1 MAASP
6 IMDSVYTMLDK
17 MIAFL
22 PTLVA
27 VIILLIVGMIAGKAL
42 GKIGSKILDKIGLD
56 DLIDKTS
63 IGKMIERT
71 QITTV
76 EFFDATIRWFVYF
89 IFAVIIIDL
98 LNVQIVAD
106 FITNIILYIPII
118 LSAVVV
124 LIIGLLVVDFLANLV
139 KNVLIASGL
148 DERISKTSLGNA
160 MSASGM
166 TSSGLIAGIVQVFG
180 YLIFIMAALNIL
192 KLNMIA
198 GVVEAILAY
207 LPNLFA
213 GVLILLIGLLTID
226 LFADYIG
233 SLLENMDVQGTN
245 VWIPAL
251 RGFLAFIVIL
261 LALDALLIDT
271 SIFYILIGPLAWGIA
286 VVVAF
291 KWGIKDAIVEYAK
304 ARK

>member
-6 IMDSVYTMLDK
+6 LLNSVYAMLDK

-22 PTLVA
+22 PTLIA
-27 VIILLIVGMIAGKAL
+27 VIVLLIVGMIAGKAL

-63 IGKMIERT
+63 LGKMIERT
-71 QITTV
+71 NITTV

-89 IFAVIIIDL
+89 VFAVIIIDL

-106 FITNIILYIPII
+106 FITQIILYIPII

-139 KNVLIASGL
+139 KNILVASGL
-148 DERISKTSLGNA
+148 DEHISRTSLGSS
-160 MSASGM
+160 MDASGL
-166 TSSGLIAGIVQVFG
+166 SASGLIALIVQVFG
-180 YLIFIMAALNIL
+180 YLLFIMAALNIL
-192 KLNMIA
+192 KLNIIA
-198 GVVEAILAY
+198 GVIAAILAY

-213 GVLILLIGLLTID
+213 GILILLIGLLSID

-233 SLLENMDVQGTN
+233 SLLENMNVQGTN
-245 VWIPAL
+245 IWVPAL
-251 RGFLAFIVIL
+251 RGFLVFVVIL
-261 LALDALLIDT
+261 LALDAMLIDT

-291 KWGIKDAIVEYAK
+291 KWGIKDALVEYAK

>member
-6 IMDSVYTMLDK
+6 LLNSAYAMLDK

-22 PTLVA
+22 PTLIA
-27 VIILLIVGMIAGKAL
+27 VIVLLIVGMIAGKAL

-63 IGKMIERT
+63 LGKMIERT
-71 QITTV
+71 NITTV

-89 IFAVIIIDL
+89 VFAVIIIDL

-106 FITNIILYIPII
+106 FITQIILYIPII

-139 KNVLIASGL
+139 KNILVASGL
-148 DERISKTSLGNA
+148 DEHISRTSLGSS
-160 MSASGM
+160 MDASGL
-166 TSSGLIAGIVQVFG
+166 SASGLIALIVQVFG
-180 YLIFIMAALNIL
+180 YLLFIMAALNIL
-192 KLNMIA
+192 KLNIIA
-198 GVVEAILAY
+198 GVIAAILAY

-213 GVLILLIGLLTID
+213 GILILLIGLLSID

-233 SLLENMDVQGTN
+233 SLLENMNVQGTN
-245 VWIPAL
+245 IWVPAL
-251 RGFLAFIVIL
+251 RGFLAFVVIL
-261 LALDALLIDT
+261 LALDAMLIDT

-291 KWGIKDAIVEYAK
+291 KWGIKDALVEYAK